1 MSMKAIAAALALA
14 LTAGPA
20 LAAPAPACPATFEA
34 FLRKFT
40 DNKAFQFASTAA
52 RIDDLTVEER
62 DDEPVP
68 STINISKNNLVF
80 PIIQSAAEQKRLG
93 LDMEIRNATGPKPE
107 VKLQQGE
114 SDWVVVYKFERRAC
128 WVLVARE
135 DWTL

>member
-1 MSMKAIAAALALA
+1 MSMKALAGALALA
-14 LTAGPA
+14 LTASPA
-20 LAAPAPACPATFEA
+20 LAAAAPACPATFEA
-34 FLRKFT
+34 FLKKFT
-40 DNKAFQFASTAA
+40 DDRAFQFAATAA

-68 STINISKNNLVF
+68 SSINISKNNLVF
-80 PIIQSAAEQKRLG
+80 PIIQSSAQQKKLG
-93 LDMEIRNATGPKPE
+93 LDLEITDGDGPKPE

-135 DWTL
+135 DWSL